1 MLFCPD
7 LSHCIKHVPILYTS
21 IPDLSVI
28 LVVTC
33 SGSVTVL
40 ALHPATVEDARHKK
54 AVEISKLVRR
64 SRQCD
69 MIITILSQSP
79 LGVLGKGPVVLSAS
93 GLS

>member
-7 LSHCIKHVPILYTS
+7 HSHCIKHVPILYTS
-21 IPDLSVI
+21 IPDLLVI

-40 ALHPATVEDARHKK
+40 ALHPATVEDASHKK

-64 SRQCD
+64 GRQCD